1 MKTLF
6 GVPMES
12 IMVVL
17 LGVVLLVTAVVA
29 LLALRNRLLLKL
41 GLRNIPR
48 RRAQTILIVV
58 GLMLSTVIVTSA
70 FGTGDT
76 VSYSIRSLTTSGLG
90 AIDETV
96 SASAGARQPAPA
108 YLPAT
113 TVDRVHAAV

>member
-29 LLALRNRLLLKL
+29 LLALRHRLLFKL
-41 GLRNIPR
+41 ALRNIPR

-58 GLMLSTVIVTSA
+58 GLMLSTVIITSA

-76 VSYSIRSLTTSGLG
+76 ISYSVRATAITSLG

-96 SASAGARQPAPA
+96 TSAA
-108 YLPAT
+108 
-113 TVDRVHAAV
+113 